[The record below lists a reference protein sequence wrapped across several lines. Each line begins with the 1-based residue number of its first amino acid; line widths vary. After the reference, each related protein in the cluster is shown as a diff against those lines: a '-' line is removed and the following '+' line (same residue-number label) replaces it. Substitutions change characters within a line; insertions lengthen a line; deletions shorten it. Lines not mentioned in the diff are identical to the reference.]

1 MTASQP
7 TVRVQGSAGSVP
19 APRSWTTTVDG
30 SRLRQARRED
40 ALSRA
45 ELAGTA
51 GISVATLARLERQPR
66 TRCRGRTLARLA
78 LTLGEDPA
86 STTLRPAV

>member
-1 MTASQP
+1 MTAGQP
-7 TVRVQGSAGSVP
+7 IIRGQGSAVSVP

-30 SRLRQARRED
+30 TRLRQARREH

-78 LTLGEDPA
+78 LALGEDLA

>member
-7 TVRVQGSAGSVP
+7 TVRGQSSAGSVP

-30 SRLRQARRED
+30 RRLRQARREH

-45 ELAGTA
+45 ELAGAA
-51 GISVATLARLERQPR
+51 GISVTTLARLD
-66 TRCRGRTLARLA
+66 L
-78 LTLGEDPA
+78 LTEQDREFPQFSGWVAGCGGTFSGHD
-86 STTLRPAV
+86 RRW